1 MNIVE
6 TLQRYKEVATFLSDD
21 ANGAVL
27 DHLIACMEGKQ
38 YYLPF
43 IGQFS
48 AGKSKLINRLI
59 GKEVL
64 PTKSVET
71 TAFFNYISY
80 AEEELSSQTK
90 VDVTKKSKQI

>member
-27 DHLIACMEGKQ
+27 DHLIACMKGKQ

-43 IGQFS
+43 IV
-48 AGKSKLINRLI
+48 N
-59 GKEVL
+59 
-64 PTKSVET
+64 SVQE
-71 TAFFNYISY
+71 I
-80 AEEELSSQTK
+80 
-90 VDVTKKSKQI
+90 